1 MRLRHPHATSR
12 RRGGVRLTID
22 SRRRFKQC
30 VPMADRFERGRF
42 LQQVERLRGG
52 LDGAQPVEVEI
63 TRTER
68 WVVRVP
74 PAPGLPARIAS
85 RPGLLIDERPVR
97 RQSVTRLAVLAGVP
111 LALAGGAIGWFNG
124 SFDRQSRVAAAPPPA
139 VVIDLD
145 EAKKPVRT
153 EATKIPHRVDRAAA
167 PAAVVPP
174 ISAAIAP
181 AAAPTAIPSPQ
192 AAPVALDALPEVR
205 AAVDRAF
212 QSNVAEPWAADGLEG
227 YAVAGPI
234 QIDGKVACRN
244 VAIWAQGPGAPGAA
258 IGGRKCMVEG
268 GSWTD
273 AD

>member
-1 MRLRHPHATSR
+1 
-12 RRGGVRLTID
+12 
-22 SRRRFKQC
+22 
-30 VPMADRFERGRF
+30 MADRFERGRF

-111 LALAGGAIGWFNG
+111 LALAGGAIGFIG

-153 EATKIPHRVDRAAA
+153 EAAQIPRRVDRPAA
-167 PAAVVPP
+167 PTPVVSAV
-174 ISAAIAP
+174 SQAIAP
-181 AAAPTAIPSPQ
+181 AAVPTAITSPQ

-212 QSNVAEPWAADGLEG
+212 HSNVAEPWAADGLEG